1 MTRQE
6 CEMKLADLM
15 EQAYRLFKEFDQT
28 GRHLS
33 MFATDDGCCAMG
45 YSGQDGNMFNIIDGF
60 KAANGCYRL
69 SEQKGTL

>member
-33 MFATDDGCCAMG
+33 MFATDDGSCAMG
-45 YSGQDGNMFNIIDGF
+45 YSGQDGNRVNIIDGF
-60 KAANGCYRL
+60 KTANGYYRL
-69 SEQKGTL
+69 SK